1 MSELSRRRLVAY
13 GAAGGV
19 VALGAAGLFAA
30 SRETSSAAPA
40 SALRRTYSPH
50 GIHQAGIDTPAPAIT
65 TAVAFDL
72 ASGIGAEALGRLMRV
87 WSSDIDALMAGR
99 GGLGDPTKEIS
110 SAGMSLSITVG
121 FGPRVFT
128 LPGLAAKRPEG
139 FVEIPALRTDRLLD
153 RWSGGD
159 LIVMVAADD
168 ETSVAHAERVLT
180 RDAATFASVRWR
192 QSGFWRGYDA
202 TGSPA
207 TGRNLFGQVDGTG
220 NPSGDTLEK
229 AVWVDDDSWMAGGTT
244 MMLRRFELTLDVW
257 DTLTRERQ
265 EKVVGRSLAN
275 GAPLNG
281 ATERDAIDLMAKDSD
296 GQYVIAANAH
306 SRLAHPDTN
315 SGRRMLRRGLNYV
328 HDENGRRTSGLMF
341 IAFVRSIAGQLTPVL
356 QRLDTSDALNEWTM
370 PIGSSI
376 WAFPGGYPAGGWLA
390 QRLFE
395 V

>member
-1 MSELSRRRLVAY
+1 VSELSRRGLVAY

-19 VALGAAGLFAA
+19 VALGTAGLFAA
-30 SRETSSAAPA
+30 SRQTPAPA
-40 SALRRTYSPH
+40 PALRRTYSPH
-50 GIHQAGIDTPAPAIT
+50 GLHQAGIDTPAPAVT
-65 TAVAFDL
+65 TAVAYDL
-72 ASGIGAEALGRLMRV
+72 AAGIGAEALARLMRV
-87 WSSDIDALMAGR
+87 WSSDVEALMAGR

-110 SAGMSLSITVG
+110 SAGMSLSVTVG

-139 FVEIPALRTDRLLD
+139 FVGIPPLRTDKLLD

-192 QSGFWRGYDA
+192 QTGFWRGYDVN
-202 TGSPA
+202 GSPA

-220 NPSGDTLEK
+220 NPSGDTLAK

-244 MMLRRFELTLDVW
+244 MMLRRFQLNLDVW

-265 EKVVGRSLAN
+265 EKVVGRNLSN

-281 ATERDAIDLMAKDSD
+281 AAERDAIDLTVKDND

-328 HDENGRRTSGLMF
+328 HDEDGRRTSGLMF

-356 QRLDTSDALNEWTM
+356 QRLDQSDALNEWTT

-376 WAFPGGYPAGGWLA
+376 WAFPGGYPADGWLA

-395 V
+395 S

>member
-1 MSELSRRRLVAY
+1 VSELSRRGLVAY

-30 SRETSSAAPA
+30 SRDTSVAPA

-50 GIHQAGIDTPAPAIT
+50 DVHQAGIDTPAPAVT
-65 TAVAFDL
+65 TAVAYDL
-72 ASGIGAEALGRLMRV
+72 ASGIGADALARLMRV

-121 FGPRVFT
+121 FGPRIFT
-128 LPGLAAKRPEG
+128 LAGLAGKRPEG
-139 FVEIPALRTDRLLD
+139 FVEIPALRTDKLPD

-192 QSGFWRGYDA
+192 QTGFWRGYDA
-202 TGSPA
+202 NGSPA
-207 TGRNLFGQVDGTG
+207 TGRNLFGQVDGTA
-220 NPSGDTLEK
+220 NPSGDTMAR

-244 MMLRRFELTLDVW
+244 MMLRRFELNLNVW

-265 EKVVGRSLAN
+265 EKVVGRNLTN
-275 GAPLNG
+275 GAPLTG
-281 ATERDAIDLMAKDSD
+281 VAERDVMDLAAKDAD

-328 HDENGRRTSGLMF
+328 HDEDGRRTSGLMF

-356 QRLDTSDALNEWTM
+356 QRLDQTDALNEWTT

-376 WAFPGGYPAGGWLA
+376 WAFPGGYPQGSWLA
-390 QRLFE
+390 QRLFDA
-395 V
+395 

>member
-1 MSELSRRRLVAY
+1 MSELSRRGLVTY

-19 VALGAAGLFAA
+19 VALGAAGLLAV
-30 SRETSSAAPA
+30 SRESATASPA
-40 SALRRTYSPH
+40 SSLRRTYSPH
-50 GIHQAGIDTPAPAIT
+50 GLHQAGIDTPAPAIT
-65 TAVAFDL
+65 TAVAYDL
-72 ASGIGAEALGRLMRV
+72 AAGVGADALARLMRV
-87 WSSDIDALMAGR
+87 WSGDIDALMAGR
-99 GGLGDPTKEIS
+99 GGLGDPTREIP
-110 SAGMSLSITVG
+110 SAGMSLSVTVG
-121 FGPRVFT
+121 FGPRVFA
-128 LPGLAAKRPEG
+128 LPGLEVRRPEG
-139 FVEIPALRTDRLLD
+139 FVEIPALRTDRLQE

-192 QSGFWRGYDA
+192 QTGFWRGYDA
-202 TGSPA
+202 NGSPA

-220 NPSGDTLEK
+220 NPSGDTLAK

-244 MMLRRFELTLDVW
+244 MMLRRFELSLDVW

-265 EKVVGRSLAN
+265 EKVVGRTLTN
-275 GAPLNG
+275 GAPLTG
-281 ATERDAIDLMAKDSD
+281 SAEHDVMDLTAKDGD

-328 HDENGRRTSGLMF
+328 HDEDGRRTSGLMF

-356 QRLDTSDALNEWTM
+356 QRLDQGDALNEWTT

-376 WAFPGGYPAGGWLA
+376 WAFPGGYAKDSWLA
-390 QRLFE
+390 RRLFE
-395 V
+395 G

>member
-1 MSELSRRRLVAY
+1 MSELSRRGLVAY

-30 SRETSSAAPA
+30 SRDTSVAPA

-50 GIHQAGIDTPAPAIT
+50 DVHQAGIDTPAPAVT
-65 TAVAFDL
+65 TAVAYDL
-72 ASGIGAEALGRLMRV
+72 ASGIGADALARLMRV

-121 FGPRVFT
+121 FGPRIFT
-128 LPGLAAKRPEG
+128 LAGLAGKRPEG
-139 FVEIPALRTDRLLD
+139 FVEIPALRTDKLPD

-192 QSGFWRGYDA
+192 QTGFWRGYDA
-202 TGSPA
+202 NGSPA
-207 TGRNLFGQVDGTG
+207 TGRNLFGQVDGTA
-220 NPSGDTLEK
+220 NPSGDTMAR

-244 MMLRRFELTLDVW
+244 MMLRRFELNLNVW

-265 EKVVGRSLAN
+265 EKVVGRNLTN
-275 GAPLNG
+275 GAPLTG
-281 ATERDAIDLMAKDSD
+281 VAERDVMDLAAKDAD

-328 HDENGRRTSGLMF
+328 HDEDGRRTSGLMF

-356 QRLDTSDALNEWTM
+356 QRLDQTDALNEWTT

-376 WAFPGGYPAGGWLA
+376 WAFPGGYPQGSWLA
-390 QRLFE
+390 QRLFDA
-395 V
+395 

>member
-1 MSELSRRRLVAY
+1 MQA
-13 GAAGGV
+13 
-19 VALGAAGLFAA
+19 
-30 SRETSSAAPA
+30 T
-40 SALRRTYSPH
+40 ALRRTYSPH
-50 GIHQAGIDTPAPAIT
+50 GLHQTGIDTPTPAIT
-65 TAVAFDL
+65 TAVAYDL
-72 ASGIGAEALGRLMRV
+72 AAGIGAEALARLMRV
-87 WSSDIDALMAGR
+87 WSSDIVALMAGR

-110 SAGMSLSITVG
+110 SAGMSLSVTVG
-121 FGPRVFT
+121 FGPKIFT

-139 FVEIPALRTDRLLD
+139 FIDIPPMRTDKLLD

-202 TGSPA
+202 TGAPA

-220 NPSGDTLEK
+220 NPSGETMEK

-244 MMLRRFELTLDVW
+244 MMLRRFQLNLDVW
-257 DTLTRERQ
+257 DSLTRDRQ
-265 EKVVGRSLAN
+265 EKVVGRNLAN

-281 ATERDAIDLMAKDSD
+281 AAERDAIDLTARDSD

-328 HDENGRRTSGLMF
+328 QDEDGRRTSGLLF

-356 QRLDTSDALNEWTM
+356 QRLDSSDALNEWTT

-376 WAFPGGYPAGGWLA
+376 WALPGGYPADGWLA
-390 QRLFE
+390 QRLFNS
-395 V
+395 

>member
-1 MSELSRRRLVAY
+1 MTEFSRRGLVGY

-19 VALGAAGLFAA
+19 AALGVAGLFAA
-30 SRETSSAAPA
+30 SHESAGAPVV
-40 SALRRTYSPH
+40 SPQRRTYSPH
-50 GIHQAGIDTPAPAIT
+50 ELHQAGIDTPAPAIT
-65 TAVAFDL
+65 TVVAYDL
-72 ASGIGAEALGRLMRV
+72 RSSTDVVALARLMRS

-99 GGLGDPTKEIS
+99 GGLGDPTREMS

-121 FGPRVFT
+121 FGPRIFT

-139 FVEIPALRTDRLLD
+139 FLDIPTLRTDKLLA

-159 LIVMVAADD
+159 LVVMVAADD

-180 RDAATFASVRWR
+180 RDAATFATVRWR
-192 QSGFWRGYDA
+192 QTGFWRGYDA
-202 TGSPA
+202 TGAPA

-220 NPSGDTLEK
+220 NPSGETLDR
-229 AVWVDDDSWMAGGTT
+229 AVWVDDDTWMRGGTT
-244 MMLRRFELTLDVW
+244 MMLRRFQLNLDVW

-265 EKVVGRSLAN
+265 EKVVGRNLVN

-281 ATERDAIDLMAKDSD
+281 SAERDPIDLTAKDSD

-306 SRLAHPDTN
+306 SRLAHPDSN

-328 HDENGRRTSGLMF
+328 HDEDGVRTSGLMF

-356 QRLDTSDALNEWTM
+356 QRLDQSDALNEWTT
-370 PIGSSI
+370 PIGSSV
-376 WAFPGGYPAGGWLA
+376 WAFPGGFPADGWLA

-395 V
+395 S

>member
-1 MSELSRRRLVAY
+1 MTELSRRGLVGY

-30 SRETSSAAPA
+30 SRQSAEPTTGG
-40 SALRRTYSPH
+40 SPRRTYSPH
-50 GIHQAGIDTPAPAIT
+50 GLHQAGIDTPAPAVT
-65 TAVAFDL
+65 TVVAYDL
-72 ASGIGAEALGRLMRV
+72 KPSTDVAALARLMRA

-110 SAGMSLSITVG
+110 SAGMSLSVTVG
-121 FGPRVFT
+121 FGPRIFT

-139 FVEIPALRTDRLLD
+139 FLDIPALRTDKLLD

-159 LIVMVAADD
+159 LVVMVAADE

-180 RDAATFASVRWR
+180 RDAASFASVRWR
-192 QSGFWRGYDA
+192 QTGFWRGVDA
-202 TGSPA
+202 SGAPV

-220 NPSGDTLEK
+220 NPSGETLDR
-229 AVWVDDDSWMAGGTT
+229 AVWVDDDTWMRGGTT
-244 MMLRRFELTLDVW
+244 MMLRRFQLNLDVW

-265 EKVVGRSLAN
+265 EKVVGRNLVN

-281 ATERDAIDLMAKDSD
+281 TAERDVMDLNAKDAD
-296 GQYVIAANAH
+296 GQLVIAANAH

-328 HDENGRRTSGLMF
+328 HDEGGVRTSGLMF

-356 QRLDTSDALNEWTM
+356 QRLDTSDALNEWTT
-370 PIGSSI
+370 PIGSSV
-376 WAFPGGYPAGGWLA
+376 WAFPGGFPKDGWLA
-390 QRLFE
+390 QGLFE
-395 V
+395 G

>member
-1 MSELSRRRLVAY
+1 MSELSRRGLVAY
-13 GAAGGV
+13 GAAGGA
-19 VALGAAGLFAA
+19 VALGAVGVFAA
-30 SRETSSAAPA
+30 SREGSSAAPT

-50 GIHQAGIDTPAPAIT
+50 GVHQAGIDTPAPAIT
-65 TAVAFDL
+65 TAVAYDL
-72 ASGIGAEALGRLMRV
+72 AAGVGAEALARLMRV

-128 LPGLAAKRPEG
+128 LPGLADKRPEG
-139 FVEIPALRTDRLLD
+139 FVEIPGLRTDRLQD

-192 QSGFWRGYDA
+192 QTGFWRGYDQN
-202 TGSPA
+202 GSPT
-207 TGRNLFGQVDGTG
+207 TGRNLFGQLDGTG
-220 NPSGDTLEK
+220 NPSGETLDK
-229 AVWVDDDSWMAGGTT
+229 AVWVDDGSWMAGGTT
-244 MMLRRFELTLDVW
+244 MMLRRFQLNLDVW

-265 EKVVGRSLAN
+265 EKVVGRTLAT
-275 GAPLNG
+275 GAPLTG
-281 ATERDAIDLMAKDSD
+281 VAERDVMDLAAKDSD

-306 SRLAHPDTN
+306 ARLAHPDSN

-328 HDENGRRTSGLMF
+328 YDEDGRRTSGLMF

-356 QRLDTSDALNEWTM
+356 QRLDQTDALNEWTT

-376 WAFPGGYPAGGWLA
+376 WAFPGGYPTDGWLA
-390 QRLFE
+390 KGLFAS
-395 V
+395 

>member
-1 MSELSRRRLVAY
+1 MSELSRRGLVGY

-19 VALGAAGLFAA
+19 VALGAAGLFGA
-30 SRETSSAAPA
+30 SRETPA
-40 SALRRTYSPH
+40 VQATALRRTYSPH
-50 GIHQAGIDTPAPAIT
+50 GLHQTGIDTPTPAIT
-65 TAVAFDL
+65 TAVAYDL
-72 ASGIGAEALGRLMRV
+72 AAGIGAEALARLMRV
-87 WSSDIDALMAGR
+87 WSSDIVALMAGR

-110 SAGMSLSITVG
+110 SAGMSLSVTVG
-121 FGPRVFT
+121 FGPKIFT

-139 FVEIPALRTDRLLD
+139 FIDIPPMRTDKLLD

-202 TGSPA
+202 TGAPA

-220 NPSGDTLEK
+220 NPSGETMEK

-244 MMLRRFELTLDVW
+244 MMLRRFQLNLDVW
-257 DTLTRERQ
+257 DSLTRDRQ
-265 EKVVGRSLAN
+265 EKVVGRNLAN

-281 ATERDAIDLMAKDSD
+281 AAERDAIDLTARDSD

-328 HDENGRRTSGLMF
+328 QDEDGRRTSGLLF

-356 QRLDTSDALNEWTM
+356 QRLDSSDALNEWTT

-376 WAFPGGYPAGGWLA
+376 WAFPGGYPADGWLA
-390 QRLFE
+390 QRLFNS
-395 V
+395 